1 MTRCKFHCSSV
12 TKTSYRQG
20 DGSEKMLYT
29 ADFFAVTEGS
39 EENKKFFAWTPSG
52 SLKLGT
58 YKEDLFQPGGE
69 YYLDISEV
77 TP

>member
-1 MTRCKFHCSSV
+1 MTRCKFQCTEV
-12 TKTSYRQG
+12 TKTLYHGKRL
-20 DGSEKMLYT
+20 LYT
-29 ADFFAVTEGS
+29 AGFSAVVDDS

-58 YKEDLFQPGGE
+58 YKEDLFQPGKE

-77 TP
+77 ES